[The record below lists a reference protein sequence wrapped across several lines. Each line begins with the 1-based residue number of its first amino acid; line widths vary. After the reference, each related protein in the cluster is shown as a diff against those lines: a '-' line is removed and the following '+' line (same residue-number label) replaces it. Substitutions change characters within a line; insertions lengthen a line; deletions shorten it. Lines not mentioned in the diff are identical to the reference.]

1 MLAAKEWVSVWPNM
15 GFQVYVTSSIF
26 RASMKVILFLEDGF
40 KLLICIMLN
49 WQIYGPLSESRAIPV
64 SRSPVGMIYSSEECE
79 KVKYLQFSL
88 ALTSLHEIFYKPEE
102 KVWTNSYNQQYGNGQ
117 HIIDPGEVSK
127 TIFVTTIFACFSNS
141 SKIFEVNL
149 NHNLH
154 LFTSCCC
161 FHTSNFIDNYSDQTL
176 EKHRRTCFSLFSYHL
191 YHNSTALP
199 YVFISGYYLASS
211 QSTKY

>member
-1 MLAAKEWVSVWPNM
+1 MSLLELVPLKLKLVSSLQIAK
-15 GFQVYVTSSIF
+15 
-26 RASMKVILFLEDGF
+26 
-40 KLLICIMLN
+40 C
-49 WQIYGPLSESRAIPV
+49 
-64 SRSPVGMIYSSEECE
+64 IYSVRFAFLGPFIAE
-79 KVKYLQFSL
+79 KIQ
-88 ALTSLHEIFYKPEE
+88 LTGWWWWIR
-102 KVWTNSYNQQYGNGQ
+102 VI
-117 HIIDPGEVSK
+117 IIDPGEVSK

>member
-1 MLAAKEWVSVWPNM
+1 MQSHKPWQNNLILK
-15 GFQVYVTSSIF
+15 QSIF
-26 RASMKVILFLEDGF
+26 LCITDILRQKYNYFCQQWYLAPPSLDH
-40 KLLICIMLN
+40 
-49 WQIYGPLSESRAIPV
+49 V
-64 SRSPVGMIYSSEECE
+64 MI
-79 KVKYLQFSL
+79 LQRF
-88 ALTSLHEIFYKPEE
+88 
-102 KVWTNSYNQQYGNGQ
+102 NGST
-117 HIIDPGEVSK
+117 GEVSK